1 MVLATE
7 LLSTELLST
16 ELPWDFDAVQTEA
29 QLVGWADKKAT
40 TAAHGRLKRCS
51 LPARGFSG

>member
-1 MVLATE
+1 MLSTE
-7 LLSTELLST
+7 VLSTELLST

-40 TAAHGRLKRCS
+40 TTAAHGRLKRCS